1 MEYIALLRGINVGGN
16 HKVEMKRLKI
26 LLEAMGYKN
35 ISTYLNSGNVLFESE
50 DHQEQIQVDVPNAL
64 LKEFG
69 FEIPTLIKN
78 KDEIK
83 RIAAAI
89 PPKWQNDKEQKTDVA
104 YLFPEIDSE
113 GTIDEVHIKSEYV
126 DLIYVEGAI
135 VWHVTRE
142 DYNKSQLN
150 KLVGNK
156 LYRQMTVRNVNTA
169 RFLAGGSKI

>member
-26 LLEAMGYKN
+26 LLAAMGYKN
-35 ISTYLNSGNVLFESE
+35 VSTYLNSGNALFESE
-50 DHQEQIQVDVPNAL
+50 NHQEQIQVDVPKAL

-113 GTIDEVHIKSEYV
+113 GTIGELPIKSEYV

-156 LYRQMTVRNVNTA
+156 LYKQMTVRNVNTA
-169 RFLAGGSKI
+169 RFLAGGSKT